1 MTKKILVIDDDRG
14 FITQIYSVLKA
25 KGYEVITATNGTEGF
40 EKVSQEV
47 PDLII
52 LDVLMPEM
60 TGYDFVQKIRKQ
72 DPAHRSI
79 PIIVMSS
86 RKSMKDFFTSWEL
99 AFFISKPFEPQELVA
114 KVAHALNFDP
124 DLPVDKKK
132 EAADAQAASSRG
144 KGKKVVVAGYDEE
157 VTGKVTDALRAEGY
171 NVFTAQGDAQGLDEV
186 RKLLPDFVMCHYHT
200 LKGIM
205 NVPKLYT
212 GMQGK
217 DETKGIP
224 LFVVCPKDM
233 ENSALQSFKEN
244 QLIVF
249 GSGYELYKKMQ
260 KFAAQPIP
268 V

>member
-14 FITQIYSVLKA
+14 FITLIYSVLRA

-99 AFFISKPFEPQELVA
+99 AFFMTKPFEPQELTA

-124 DLPVDKKK
+124 DMPTGKK
-132 EAADAQAASSRG
+132 DSSANSTKG

-157 VTGKVTDALRAEGY
+157 ITSKVAEAMRAEGY
-171 NVFTAQGDAQGLDEV
+171 NVFTAQGDSQGLDEV
-186 RKLLPDFVMCHYHT
+186 RKLLPDLVICHYHT

-205 NVPKLYT
+205 NVPKLFA
-212 GMQGK
+212 GMQAK
-217 DETKGIP
+217 DETKSIP

-233 ENSALQSFKEN
+233 ESSALQSFKEGM
-244 QLIVF
+244 LIVF
-249 GSGYELYKKMQ
+249 GSGYELHKKMQ